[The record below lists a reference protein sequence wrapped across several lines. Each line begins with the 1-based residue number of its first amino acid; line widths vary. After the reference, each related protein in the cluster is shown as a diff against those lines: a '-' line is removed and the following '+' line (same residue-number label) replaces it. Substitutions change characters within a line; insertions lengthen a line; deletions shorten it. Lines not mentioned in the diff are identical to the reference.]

1 MANNTLPLNKFRL
14 VAKTLDSGSNLIYR
28 ENLDV
33 ASIVLS
39 TQITNITGSIQSTS
53 VKILKSGSVSYDDAI
68 TLMKD
73 ALIPPGDSLN
83 PIAGKIVLEK
93 YDGFVVTSTQ
103 SGSLQI
109 VFSVLENAIN

>member
-1 MANNTLPLNKFRL
+1 MATNTLPLNKFRL
-14 VAKTLDSGSNLIYR
+14 IAKTLDSGSNIIYR

-39 TQITNITGSIQSTS
+39 AQITNMTS
-53 VKILKSGSVSYDDAI
+53 SLMTTNVKILKSGSASITDAI

-73 ALIPPGDSLN
+73 ALIPAGDSLN
-83 PIAGKIVLEK
+83 PISGKIVLEK
-93 YDGFVVTSTQ
+93 YDGFVVTSTE

-109 VFSVLENAIN
+109 VLSVLENAIN